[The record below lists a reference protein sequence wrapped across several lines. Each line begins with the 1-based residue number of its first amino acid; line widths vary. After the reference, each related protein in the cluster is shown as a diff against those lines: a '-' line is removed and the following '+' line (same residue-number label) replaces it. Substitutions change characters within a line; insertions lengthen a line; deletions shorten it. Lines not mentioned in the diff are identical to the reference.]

1 VYENKSSF
9 YYYLYSWSLFCL
21 LGKRLVK
28 KLLFILLLS
37 PLSYAKEVSTS
48 FSLSCTVT
56 DQVLLQSV
64 DGVPK
69 RFSAFE
75 GGLKT
80 GDNFVI
86 NFRYIEYTAIKS
98 FGFGI
103 KSEAL
108 ALDTYLVQG
117 TGVGVPNGIKYQPRF
132 YEQLIF
138 EDRLELENIYTS
150 EISLKRYYKD
160 DWHLAFATGA
170 EVGNTGQLLTANCLS
185 MSDKWDDVI
194 AKIKEREELTW
205 NNWMIDED

>member
-1 VYENKSSF
+1 M
-9 YYYLYSWSLFCL
+9 
-21 LGKRLVK
+21 K

-69 RFSAFE
+69 RYSAFE
-75 GGLKT
+75 GGLKN

-86 NFRYIEYTAIKS
+86 NFEYLEYTAIKS
-98 FGFGI
+98 FTFKI

-108 ALDTYLVQG
+108 NLDTYMIQG
-117 TGVGVPNGIKYQPRF
+117 TGVGIPNGIKYEVRF
-132 YEQLIF
+132 YEQMIF
-138 EDRLELENIYTS
+138 EDRLELENIFSS

-160 DWHLAFATGA
+160 DWHLAYATGID
-170 EVGNTGQLLTANCLS
+170 VGNTGHLLTANCLN

-194 AKIKEREELTW
+194 EKIKKEEESTW

>member
-1 VYENKSSF
+1 VYEQKSS
-9 YYYLYSWSLFCL
+9 LSYSHNSWLLDWL
-21 LGKRLVK
+21 LGKRLMK

-37 PLSYAKEVSTS
+37 PLSYAKEVSTT

-86 NFRYIEYTAIKS
+86 NFRYIEYTAINS

-108 ALDTYLVQG
+108 NLDTYMMQG
-117 TGVGVPNGIKYQPRF
+117 TGEGRPNGIKYQHRF
-132 YEQLIF
+132 YDQYVF
-138 EDRLELENIYTS
+138 EDRLELENIFQS